1 MNLLLTRIENGDD
14 YTIGLLSIDGR
25 FFCNTLEDADRG
37 LTSDMSL
44 EDIQSKKVYS
54 KTAIPTGTYTIDM
67 STISNRFKDKEWAK
81 PYGGKLPRL
90 VDVPGYEG
98 VLIHVGNTVDD
109 TSGCILVGERSGD
122 RLTNSVSIFKSLMSI
137 LTKSKETI
145 TIKIQ

>member
-25 FFCNTLEDADRG
+25 FFCNTLEDTDRG
-37 LTSDMSL
+37 LTSNMSL
-44 EDIQSKKVYS
+44 QDIQNKKVYS

-67 STISNRFKDKEWAK
+67 STVSNRFKDKEWAK
-81 PYGGKLPRL
+81 PYEGKLPRL

-109 TSGCILVGERSGD
+109 TSGCILVGKRSGN
-122 RLTNSVSIFKSLMSI
+122 RLTNSTSTFKALMSI